1 MNVDEVRG
9 ARFEQ
14 GWLQRNWRP
23 QPNDVVQTP
32 LALRSPRGGS
42 FSERRRTSLPIIC
55 ELLRADGNFN
65 EALQVPRFQYNQCA
79 RRRVRS
85 AVDGPF
91 VQANRCYR
99 ECLRMDKL
107 YMQRSTERLPRQT
120 QQSESSLNII
130 RRRLETAA
138 KTRAHGSQ
146 ISNCYRTDPDGLLSG
161 PPVIFPLQIRP
172 DCSSAAAPESLEGQ
186 PARRANASWE
196 QERGNNGSLHARR
209 FRTAF
214 ANWSQP
220 PAALLVLLF
229 R

>member
-1 MNVDEVRG
+1 VTILESNPADFIRIELDSLSRHCCDHTAEFRFQPQGDATSHIDVG
-9 ARFEQ
+9 ARKSAISYA
-14 GWLQRNWRP
+14 RM
-23 QPNDVVQTP
+23 
-32 LALRSPRGGS
+32 
-42 FSERRRTSLPIIC
+42 
-55 ELLRADGNFN
+55 GNFN